1 MTEELSLR
9 QDVEREL
16 SWEPIIRSAEIGV
29 GVKDGI
35 VTLSGIVDSHLVKR
49 AAERAA
55 ARVQGVRA
63 VSSQLEVS
71 QPGFKGRADS
81 DIAWAV
87 ANALAWN
94 AVIPADRIRIEV
106 SRGWVILE
114 GFVDWRFQKTAAEDV
129 AADIAGVEGVTNM
142 ITVCSAVPPEQL
154 KREVESALNESSK
167 VLGRRIVVET
177 RGDCVTLWGSVR
189 SQKQREA
196 AEEAAWSV
204 NGVRE
209 VSNHITVEVE
219 TGVAAT

>member
-29 GVKDGI
+29 SVKDGI
-35 VTLSGIVDSHLVKR
+35 VTLSGVVDSHAVKR

-71 QPGFKGRADS
+71 QPGFKGRTDS

-106 SRGWVILE
+106 CRGWVTLE
-114 GFVDWRFQKTAAEDV
+114 GFVDWRFQKTATEDV
-129 AADIAGVEGVTNM
+129 AADIAGVAGVTNM
-142 ITVCSAVPPEQL
+142 ITVCPAAPLDEV
-154 KREVESALNESSK
+154 KREVETALNESSK
-167 VLGRRIVVET
+167 MLGRRVVVET
-177 RGDCVTLWGSVR
+177 RDDCVTLWGSVH

-196 AEEAAWSV
+196 AEDAAWSV
-204 NGVRE
+204 NGVRD
-209 VSNHITVEVE
+209 VSNHITVEAE